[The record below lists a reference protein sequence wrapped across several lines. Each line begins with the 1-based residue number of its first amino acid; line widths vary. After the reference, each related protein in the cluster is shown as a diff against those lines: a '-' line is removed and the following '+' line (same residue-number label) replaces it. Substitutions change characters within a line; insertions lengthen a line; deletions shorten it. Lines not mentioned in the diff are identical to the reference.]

1 MTDEQKKHRYYN
13 WVREQRCLSLMLG
26 TTWEEPVKEDGT
38 DEDDINIL
46 WDFYVN
52 TIKRQLDEIVAKLT
66 ELERKT
72 Q

>member
-1 MTDEQKKHRYYN
+1 
-13 WVREQRCLSLMLG
+13 MLG